1 MTLGKETLG
10 LNKTEFT
17 QRVGRIID
25 NNRANSRLIGEPREF
40 IMRVCRLTPRWE
52 KLAQKP
58 DTQVYLR
65 YVDMAGGRRVKMLS
79 LEGGGSKQP
88 VPKAKLV
95 ESLYPT
101 KKIATTATL
110 EEKHFNAVKAA
121 MRRGVEKQLKD
132 YKSTVSYPIECL
144 VTGRLLRKGVR
155 VDVDHHG
162 KPFAQIADEWVS
174 HNMLSYTDIVLC
186 GPPSGKR
193 IKDDTLWQS
202 WKEWHLEHAR
212 LAVVCAKANRSKG
225 AAGYATP
232 VELLG
237 TFKPQAED
245 EIDLDF

>member
-1 MTLGKETLG
+1 MNAKETLG
-10 LNKTEFT
+10 LGKGQFSEKVT
-17 QRVGRIID
+17 RII
-25 NNRANSRLIGEPREF
+25 NNHRANSKLIGEPREF
-40 IMRVCRLTPRWE
+40 VLRVCRLTDRWG
-52 KLAQKP
+52 KLAQRT
-58 DTQVYLR
+58 DTLVYLR
-65 YVDMAGGRRVKMLS
+65 YIDIAGGRKVKVLS

-95 ESLYPT
+95 EALYPT

-121 MRRGVEKQLKD
+121 MRHAVHQQLKD
-132 YKSTVSYPIECL
+132 YKATTSYPIECL
-144 VTGRLLRKGVR
+144 VTGRLLRKGSR
-155 VDVDHHG
+155 VDIDHFG
-162 KPFAQIADEWVS
+162 KPFAQIADEWVQN
-174 HNMLSYTDIVLC
+174 NMLTYADIVIE
-186 GPPSGKR
+186 GPPTAKR
-193 IKDDTLWQS
+193 MKDVILWES

-212 LAVVCAKANRSKG
+212 LAVVCASANRQKG

>member
-1 MTLGKETLG
+1 MTAKDTLG
-10 LNKTEFT
+10 LNKTQFT
-17 QRVGRIID
+17 QKVGRIID
-25 NNRANSRLIGEPREF
+25 NNRANSRLIGEPRDF
-40 IMRVCRLTPRWE
+40 ILRVCRLSARWE
-52 KLAQKP
+52 KLAQKT

-65 YVDMAGGRRVKMLS
+65 YFDMAGGRRVKMIS
-79 LEGGGSKQP
+79 LEGGGTKQP

-95 ESLYPT
+95 EALYPT

-121 MRRGVEKQLKD
+121 MRRGVEQQLKD
-132 YKSTVSYPIECL
+132 YKATTSYPIECL

-162 KPFAQIADEWVS
+162 KPFAQLADEWVN
-174 HNMLSYTDIVLC
+174 HNMLTYADIVLC
-186 GPPSGKR
+186 GPPTGKR
-193 IKDDTLWQS
+193 IKDDALWQS

>member
-1 MTLGKETLG
+1 MSAKETLG
-10 LNKTEFT
+10 LNKGEFT
-17 QRVGRIID
+17 KKVGRIID

-40 IMRVCRLTPRWE
+40 ILRVCRLSARWE
-52 KLAQKP
+52 KLAQRT

-65 YVDMAGGRRVKMLS
+65 YIEMAGGRRVKMLS

-95 ESLYPT
+95 EELYPT

-121 MRRGVEKQLKD
+121 MRRAVEQQLKE
-132 YKSTVSYPIECL
+132 YKKTTSYPIECL
-144 VTGRLLRKGVR
+144 VTGRLLRKGAR

-162 KPFAQIADEWVS
+162 KPFAQIADEWAQN
-174 HNMLSYTDIVLC
+174 NMLTYTEIGLF
-186 GPPSGKR
+186 GPPSAKR
-193 IKDDTLWQS
+193 FKDNNLWED
-202 WKEWHLEHAR
+202 WIAWHKEHAR
-212 LAVVCAKANRSKG
+212 FAVVCASANRSKG

-232 VELLG
+232 VELIG
-237 TFKPQAED
+237 SFKPSAND